1 MTVKI
6 VVVVPDDAEY
16 KRRVALRE
24 AEEGKE
30 VPDSAVHNMKANF
43 VLPEIEETYATE
55 VVYTELPP
63 NEASNLVTRYNLEA
77 EAMGVSQQPGVRN
90 FVKKCTMARMK
101 LGATNVIVSILKH
114 LGISYY
120 NFLVVFT
127 PPPFHCHNC
136 EFGLLLFLPAVK
148 HAGLWI
154 IIGHC
159 CLFVA
164 IISRKPLQAREAW
177 EYR

>member
-1 MTVKI
+1 MTIKTI
-6 VVVVPDDAEY
+6 VVVPDDAEY

-55 VVYTELPP
+55 VIYTELPP

-90 FVKKCTMARMK
+90 FVKKCTITRVK
-101 LGATNVIVSILKH
+101 LGATNVIVSVG
-114 LGISYY
+114 LGPKQACNRRGELCY
-120 NFLVVFT
+120 
-127 PPPFHCHNC
+127 
-136 EFGLLLFLPAVK
+136 
-148 HAGLWI
+148 
-154 IIGHC
+154 C
-159 CLFVA
+159 C
-164 IISRKPLQAREAW
+164 S
-177 EYR
+177 

>member
-1 MTVKI
+1 MTIKTI
-6 VVVVPDDAEY
+6 VVVPDDAEY

-55 VVYTELPP
+55 VIYTELPP

-90 FVKKCTMARMK
+90 FVKKCTITRVK
-101 LGATNVIVSILKH
+101 LGATNVIVSVV
-114 LGISYY
+114 LGPKL
-120 NFLVVFT
+120 FFVTGLVNLVT
-127 PPPFHCHNC
+127 AVARLVCPD
-136 EFGLLLFLPAVK
+136 LL
-148 HAGLWI
+148 G
-154 IIGHC
+154 
-159 CLFVA
+159 
-164 IISRKPLQAREAW
+164 
-177 EYR
+177 

>member
-1 MTVKI
+1 MTIKTI
-6 VVVVPDDAEY
+6 VVVPDDAEY

-55 VVYTELPP
+55 VIYTELPP

-90 FVKKCTMARMK
+90 FVKKCTITRVK
-101 LGATNVIVSILKH
+101 LGATNVIVSVV
-114 LGISYY
+114 LGPKFFFVTGLV
-120 NFLVVFT
+120 NFVTAVARLVCPDLV
-127 PPPFHCHNC
+127 
-136 EFGLLLFLPAVK
+136 G
-148 HAGLWI
+148 
-154 IIGHC
+154 
-159 CLFVA
+159 
-164 IISRKPLQAREAW
+164 
-177 EYR
+177 

>member
-1 MTVKI
+1 MTIKTI
-6 VVVVPDDAEY
+6 VVVPDDAEY

-55 VVYTELPP
+55 VIYTELPP

-90 FVKKCTMARMK
+90 FVKKCTITRVK
-101 LGATNVIVSILKH
+101 LGATNVIVSIVLKPV
-114 LGISYY
+114 L
-120 NFLVVFT
+120 NL
-127 PPPFHCHNC
+127 HCT
-136 EFGLLLFLPAVK
+136 
-148 HAGLWI
+148 
-154 IIGHC
+154 
-159 CLFVA
+159 
-164 IISRKPLQAREAW
+164 
-177 EYR
+177 